1 MPGQVKIE
9 NYSWYENY
17 VPEKLRPSILPPVAP
32 TVTQLS
38 LGGWTGSFFSD
49 EDIMC
54 QLSFQSQF
62 VMWLTWQYWR
72 DMQRSVLHL
81 KLKNSSRAP
90 RYSKIQDGTQ
100 QEQIVLERTAKS
112 KLETTPSA
120 FGKSIQFVD
129 RIIHIL
135 MEGCTDL
142 LNCTGLYWPL
152 LVWSGLCWV
161 SKEKRRRRWR
171 RKKN

>member
-1 MPGQVKIE
+1 
-9 NYSWYENY
+9 
-17 VPEKLRPSILPPVAP
+17 
-32 TVTQLS
+32 
-38 LGGWTGSFFSD
+38 
-49 EDIMC
+49 
-54 QLSFQSQF
+54 
-62 VMWLTWQYWR
+62 
-72 DMQRSVLHL
+72 MQRSVLHL

-142 LNCTGLYWPL
+142 LNCTGLYWSDLGCTGCPKKKKKEMEE
-152 LVWSGLCWV
+152 
-161 SKEKRRRRWR
+161 KEKLAELKMVSEVFGRFQ
-171 RKKN
+171 KFQNLPLSPTPSVTPSFEK

>member
-1 MPGQVKIE
+1 
-9 NYSWYENY
+9 
-17 VPEKLRPSILPPVAP
+17 
-32 TVTQLS
+32 
-38 LGGWTGSFFSD
+38 
-49 EDIMC
+49 
-54 QLSFQSQF
+54 
-62 VMWLTWQYWR
+62 
-72 DMQRSVLHL
+72 MQRSVLHL

-142 LNCTGLYWPL
+142 LNRTGLYWPVLACTGLYWTDLGCTGCPKKKKKEMEE
-152 LVWSGLCWV
+152 
-161 SKEKRRRRWR
+161 KEKLAELKMVSEVFGRFQ
-171 RKKN
+171 KFQNLPMNLHLSPTPSVTPSFEK